1 MPAFRTAALFVVAI
15 AGCAGSHRDIEQYD
29 LTRSSQSPLYVGH
42 SQTGEVVLAASHY
55 DAMTGLATT
64 DQDLGLAA
72 RKAGDGEMLCSR
84 EMLTGTHVP
93 RWTCRYARDMVATR
107 QQARDWLDKP
117 QLSYGGRRGLP
128 MLGTGRGP
136 SNGHSGIV
144 TP

>member
-15 AGCAGSHRDIEQYD
+15 AGCAGSHRNIEQYD
-29 LTRSSQSPLYVGH
+29 LMRSSQSPLYVGR

-72 RKAGDGEMLCSR
+72 RKAGDGEMLCQR
-84 EMLTGTHVP
+84 EMPTGTHVP
-93 RWTCRYARDMVATR
+93 RWTCRYARDMEQAR
-107 QQARDWLDKP
+107 RQARDWLDRP
-117 QLSYGGRRGLP
+117 QLSYGGQRGLP
-128 MLGTGRGP
+128 LLGTGRGP

>member
-1 MPAFRTAALFVVAI
+1 M
-15 AGCAGSHRDIEQYD
+15 
-29 LTRSSQSPLYVGH
+29 
-42 SQTGEVVLAASHY
+42 LAASHY

-72 RKAGDGEMLCSR
+72 RKAGDGEMLCQR
-84 EMLTGTHVP
+84 EMPTGTHVP
-93 RWTCRYARDMVATR
+93 RWTCRYARDMERTR
-107 QQARDWLDKP
+107 QQAHDWLDRP
-117 QLSYGGRRGLP
+117 QLSYGGQRGLP